1 MKSIFELK
9 NSLPFDSDIFERM
22 KKTALELLVNAE
34 KKEYTQAIVLL
45 SGTGRE
51 YGAVIENA
59 LSGDKKD
66 EKALIE
72 CLASAND
79 TKLNHVLC
87 MWRDGGIDIPS
98 FALRQML
105 CDVDDSNND
114 CGIFVMVDDGYSV
127 INLENTMK

>member
-9 NSLPFDSDIFERM
+9 NSLPFDAQVFERM
-22 KKTALELLVNAE
+22 KKTALELLCGTE

-45 SGTGRE
+45 FGTGRE
-51 YGAVIENA
+51 YAAVIENA

-66 EKALIE
+66 EKVFTE

-79 TKLNHVLC
+79 TKLNRVLC
-87 MWRDGGIDIPS
+87 MWCDGEIDIPS

-127 INLENTMK
+127 IKLENTMK